1 MCSTWLAG
9 APGPCHTASPA
20 KRPLL
25 ARLCVLLA
33 DWLSRRSRSEY
44 RSKLRKLRS
53 KLKKFRSKLK
63 NLRSKLTKCNTL
75 SDGARRSKLKNLR
88 SKLKNV
94 KKWSFL
100 FLTGETLALGGR
112 GSFLKNPGHSWQRP
126 GTWGTQWNPGA
137 LWPPKSRKR
146 DCFLYP
152 KYYFSISWRVYRPS
166 LACRIL
172 CSCCAQGRK
181 PSRSKQGVL
190 AE

>member
-1 MCSTWLAG
+1 MCACAEEESMCSTWLAG

-63 NLRSKLTKCNTL
+63 NLRSKF
-75 SDGARRSKLKNLR
+75 
-88 SKLKNV
+88 KNV

-112 GSFLKNPGHSWQRP
+112 GSFLKNPGHSWQRL

-152 KYYFSISWRVYRPS
+152 KYYIGTF
-166 LACRIL
+166 
-172 CSCCAQGRK
+172 Q
-181 PSRSKQGVL
+181 
-190 AE
+190 